1 MTTYITNLGTVKD
14 ALQIPDTDTS
24 QDDLITR
31 LLGSVTKY
39 IEGSTRRELTTGV
52 STRLFDGNGKGYLM
66 VDDFISVSS
75 VKLLGFNNEVYK
87 TFSISS
93 ELQLYPLNT
102 TPKNR
107 IQINNFVTENPYRYL
122 GGSPYVFSKGY
133 GNVEVVANWGS
144 FSAIPADLVDL
155 GVDLI
160 VAKVNKG
167 KTKGLRSVSIGGE
180 SMTFSDSDLDETMK
194 ETLASYKKDF
204 VDVW

>member
-1 MTTYITNLGTVKD
+1 
-14 ALQIPDTDTS
+14 
-24 QDDLITR
+24 
-31 LLGSVTKY
+31 
-39 IEGSTRRELTTGV
+39 
-52 STRLFDGNGKGYLM
+52 M